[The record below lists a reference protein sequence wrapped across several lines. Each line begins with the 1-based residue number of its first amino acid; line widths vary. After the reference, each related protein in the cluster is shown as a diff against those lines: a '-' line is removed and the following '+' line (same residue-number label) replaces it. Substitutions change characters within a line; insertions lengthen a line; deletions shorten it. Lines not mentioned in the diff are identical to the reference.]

1 MAARSARSWT
11 ILESMENF
19 IFFFEGFPKEG
30 FKNTDNI
37 YIILILQGGLRTNG
51 QLKSRSR

>member
-1 MAARSARSWT
+1 MLDEWGGWV
-11 ILESMENF
+11 LESMENF

>member
-19 IFFFEGFPKEG
+19 IFFSKASQRKGSK
-30 FKNTDNI
+30 TL
-37 YIILILQGGLRTNG
+37 IIFI
-51 QLKSRSR
+51 